1 MERAW
6 SRIIRQLAYRHE
18 QWSLQQRLILTYVIV
33 MLVPSIL
40 ISYYIFN
47 QFSVNYISE
56 VRSKN
61 EYAVELELANIAGN
75 IDTMVRTAQI
85 TDSDPDVR
93 DYLAAVSE
101 PTTSELIF
109 DISWGVVREL
119 AQLQNNNPDIAHIR
133 IFSDNPNVSEMFDV
147 FWRTYRVAKEPWFPV
162 MKQRGS
168 GEHFWH
174 ISPHDD
180 QLIRRNVAEDRIP
193 EPKMALLRNIEYP
206 AGTHI
211 GILEVDMRLMNFFP
225 KIYSRIDGE
234 QAQMAVIDRGGVVY
248 YNKSNSWLAE
258 SGVTE
263 ELLLDV
269 VDRQSKERLVTA
281 DFHAGGTPMLATYTY
296 IDQLDVHMVQIVSLE
311 QTLRELTLT
320 RNKLIAANIIL
331 LVILSIVSYF
341 LNALILKRLHILRDS
356 MKKMRQGDFSFD
368 IPVRG
373 GGEVGELAHHFR
385 KMLSKINELI
395 ADAVNKKAATKE
407 TELRSLKNQIDSHFL
422 YNTLENIKMMAE
434 GDGRYEISDALTSLG
449 GLLRYNLKWTS
460 EYVRLRDEIA
470 HIANY
475 IAIMNVRFERKV
487 ELVTAIEPG
496 YLAQELLKMSLQP
509 IVENAVK
516 HGFREGESGDM
527 RIGIEAWRE
536 DDVMVIAITDS
547 GAGMTEGAL
556 AALGRKL
563 ALHSPLRMPE
573 ETNEATEAGEQEGS
587 GIGLLNVQRRIRL
600 YYGQQYG
607 LEVESEAGRGT
618 RVLMRIP
625 YFILSG
631 GAGLT

>member
-6 SRIIRQLAYRHE
+6 SRIFRQIAYRHE
-18 QWSLQQRLILTYVIV
+18 QWSLQKRLILTYIIV
-33 MLVPSIL
+33 MLVPSLL

-47 QFSVNYISE
+47 QFSDNYISE

-61 EYAVELELANIAGN
+61 EYAVELEMGN
-75 IDTMVRTAQI
+75 IEGNINTMMRTAQI
-85 TDSDPDVR
+85 TDSDTDVR
-93 DYLAAVSE
+93 NYLAVVSE
-101 PTTSELIF
+101 PSTTELLF
-109 DISWGVVREL
+109 DINWGIVRDKL
-119 AQLQNNNPDIAHIR
+119 TQLMNNNPDIAHLR
-133 IFSDNPNVSEMFDV
+133 IFSDNPFVSEIFDV
-147 FWRTYRVAKEPWFPV
+147 FYRTSRVKEEPWFPV
-162 MKQRGS
+162 MKGKDGS
-168 GEHFWH
+168 DYYWYV
-174 ISPHDD
+174 SPHDD
-180 QLIRRNVAEDRIP
+180 SIIKGDHVP
-193 EPKMALLRNIEYP
+193 KPKMMLLRNIEYP
-206 AGTHI
+206 AGTTV
-211 GILEVDMRLMNFFP
+211 GILEVDMWLENFFP
-225 KIYSRIDGE
+225 KSYSQIDGE
-234 QAQMAVIDRGGVVY
+234 QAQMAIIDRAGKVY
-248 YNKSNSWLAE
+248 YNRGNPWLAD
-258 SGVTE
+258 SGVTDE
-263 ELLLDV
+263 VLKGV
-269 VDRQSKERLVTA
+269 VDRQSRERLVSFDFDA
-281 DFHAGGTPMLATYTY
+281 DGTPMLATYTY
-296 IDQLDVHMVQIVSLE
+296 IEQLDVHMVQVVSLK
-311 QTLRELTLT
+311 QTLRELMLT

-331 LVILSIVSYF
+331 LIILSVVSYF

-407 TELRSLKNQIDSHFL
+407 AELRSLKNQIDSHFL

-434 GDGRYEISDALTSLG
+434 VDGRYAISDALTSLG

-487 ELVTAIEPG
+487 ELVTAIEQS

-527 RIGIEAWRE
+527 RIEIEARRE
-536 DDVMVIAITDS
+536 DGMMVIAITDS
-547 GAGMTEGAL
+547 GAGMTADAL
-556 AALGRKL
+556 EALNRKL
-563 ALHSPLRMPE
+563 ASDPSIRAL
-573 ETNEATEAGEQEGS
+573 EAGDMEDKIEREGS
-587 GIGLLNVQRRIRL
+587 GIGLLNVQQRIRL
-600 YYGQQYG
+600 FYGPEYG
-607 LEVESEAGRGT
+607 LQVESEEGRYT

-631 GAGLT
+631 GAG

>member
-18 QWSLQQRLILTYVIV
+18 QWSLQKRLILTYIII

-47 QFSVNYISE
+47 QFSDNYITE

-61 EYAVELELANIAGN
+61 EYAVELELGN
-75 IDTMVRTAQI
+75 IEGNISTMVRAAQI
-85 TDSDPDVR
+85 TDSDTDVR
-93 DYLAAVSE
+93 NYLAAVSE
-101 PTTSELIF
+101 PSTSELLF
-109 DISWGVVREL
+109 DINWGIVRDKL
-119 AQLQNNNPDIAHIR
+119 MQLLSNNPDIAHLR
-133 IFSDNPNVSEMFDV
+133 IFSENPFVSEIVDV
-147 FWRTYRVAKEPWFPV
+147 FYRTYRVEDEPWYPI
-162 MKQRGS
+162 MAGKEGS
-168 GEHFWH
+168 EYYWH
-174 ISPHDD
+174 VSPSDD
-180 QLIRRNVAEDRIP
+180 SLLDHVAEDP
-193 EPKMALLRNIEYP
+193 VPKPKIMLLRNIEYP
-206 AGTHI
+206 AGRI
-211 GILEVDMRLMNFFP
+211 VGILEVDMHLENFFP
-225 KIYSRIDGE
+225 KSYSRLDGE
-234 QAQMAVIDRGGVVY
+234 QAHMAVIDRSGTVY
-248 YNKSNSWLAE
+248 YNRSNPWLAE
-258 SGVTE
+258 SGVTDE
-263 ELLLDV
+263 MLLDV
-269 VDRQSKERLVTA
+269 VDRQSKERLTTV
-281 DFHAGGTPMLATYTY
+281 DFRASGIPMLATYTY
-296 IDQLDVHMVQIVSLE
+296 IEQLDVHMVQVVSLE
-311 QTLRELTLT
+311 QTLRELMLT
-320 RNKLIAANIIL
+320 RNMLIAANIVL
-331 LVILSIVSYF
+331 LIILSVVTYF
-341 LNALILKRLHILRDS
+341 LNALILKRLHILSAS

-434 GDGRYEISDALTSLG
+434 VDGRYEISDALTSLG

-487 ELVTAIEPG
+487 ELATAIEPG

-516 HGFREGESGDM
+516 HGFREGEAGDM
-527 RIGIEAWRE
+527 RIEINAWRE
-536 DDVMVIAITDS
+536 EDVMVIAIADS
-547 GAGMTEGAL
+547 GAGMTADAAEAL
-556 AALGRKL
+556 NRKL
-563 ALHSPLRMPE
+563 ASDPALQAA
-573 ETNEATEAGEQEGS
+573 EAVAVHAQEAHEREGS

-600 YYGQQYG
+600 YYGQEYG
-607 LEVESEAGRGT
+607 LAVESGAGRGT

-631 GAGLT
+631 GAG

>member
-6 SRIIRQLAYRHE
+6 SRMIRQLAYRHE
-18 QWSLQQRLILTYVIV
+18 QWSLQKRLILTYIII

-40 ISYYIFN
+40 ISNYIFN
-47 QFSVNYISE
+47 QFSDNYITE

-61 EYAVELELANIAGN
+61 ENAVELELANIAGN
-75 IDTMVRTAQI
+75 IETMMRTAQI
-85 TDSDPDVR
+85 TDTDDDVR

-101 PTTSELIF
+101 PTTAELLF

-133 IFSDNPNVSEMFDV
+133 IFSDNRFVSEIFDA
-147 FWRTYRVAKEPWFPV
+147 FYRTSRVAHEPWFPILKE
-162 MKQRGS
+162 MGA
-168 GEHFWH
+168 GERYWH
-174 ISPHDD
+174 VSPHDD
-180 QLIRRNVAEDRIP
+180 SLLDRNVTEDAVD
-193 EPKMALLRNIEYP
+193 EPKIALLRNIEYP
-206 AGTHI
+206 AGTHV
-211 GILEVDMRLMNFFP
+211 GILEVDMRLANFFP
-225 KIYSRIDGE
+225 KAYSRIDGE
-234 QAQMAVIDRGGVVY
+234 EAQMAIIDRGGKVY
-248 YNKSNSWLAE
+248 YNRNNPWLAE
-258 SGVTE
+258 SGITDE
-263 ELLLDV
+263 QLLAT
-269 VDRQSKERLVTA
+269 VDRQSKEHLVSVEFRT
-281 DFHAGGTPMLATYTY
+281 GGTPMLATYTY
-296 IDQLDVHMVQIVSLE
+296 IEQLEVHMVQVVSLE

-320 RNKLIAANIIL
+320 RNMLIAANIIL
-331 LVILSIVSYF
+331 LVILSVVTYF

-356 MKKMRQGDFSFD
+356 MKKMRQGDFGFD

-434 GDGRYEISDALTSLG
+434 VDGRYEISDALTSLG

-487 ELVTAIEPG
+487 ELATAIETG

-516 HGFREGESGDM
+516 HGFREGEAGGDM
-527 RIGIEAWRE
+527 RIEINAWR
-536 DDVMVIAITDS
+536 DGGVMVIAIADN
-547 GAGMTEGAL
+547 GAGMSAGAL
-556 AALGRKL
+556 EAINRKL
-563 ALHSPLRMPE
+563 ATDQSLQAAAAVHAPE
-573 ETNEATEAGEQEGS
+573 EPEREGS

-600 YYGQQYG
+600 YYGQEYG

-631 GAGLT
+631 GAG